1 LIAVAVRR
9 RNYVLQQIARF
20 DLDQFVDPLNADV
33 SSFPAAVVC
42 RTLKSVIVR
51 AQTTSALGTLNQIF
65 VAKKQ
70 VAAGRI
76 GVRGQHLNTHL
87 VAVPSKK
94 TEH

>member
-1 LIAVAVRR
+1 LIAVAVRL

-33 SSFPAAVVC
+33 SSFPAVVVC
-42 RTLKSVIVR
+42 RTSKPFIVR
-51 AQTTSALGTLNQIF
+51 THKRLGTLNQIF